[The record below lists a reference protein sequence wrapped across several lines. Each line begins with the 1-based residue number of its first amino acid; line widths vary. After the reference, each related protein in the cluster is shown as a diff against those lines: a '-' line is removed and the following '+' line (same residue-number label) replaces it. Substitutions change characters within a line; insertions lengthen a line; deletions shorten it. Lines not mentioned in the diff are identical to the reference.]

1 MKLEI
6 RVDVRIP
13 IWYIY
18 NIKCD
23 IYHIGGC
30 VMKNKYGYIG
40 FVSLLGLWGL
50 YANEPLFLS
59 FFAFVIFFGYFWIT
73 PDEMFIDTLKKCA
86 TIAFFTNI
94 TITVISTFVLSYFK
108 LSSNPLAGGAALG
121 FGISIAIFVLLS
133 FFFDL
138 KERSGAKE

>member
-1 MKLEI
+1 
-6 RVDVRIP
+6 
-13 IWYIY
+13 
-18 NIKCD
+18 
-23 IYHIGGC
+23 
-30 VMKNKYGYIG
+30 
-40 FVSLLGLWGL
+40 
-50 YANEPLFLS
+50 
-59 FFAFVIFFGYFWIT
+59 
-73 PDEMFIDTLKKCA
+73 MFIDTLKKCA